1 MVKEPVG
8 RIERNTTLTCYAAG
22 TLTGKDTGNIVC
34 LVARKTGG
42 GAFVNDDILLRFLG
56 KNLIDVGGDDTKLAS
71 LRQTANDLSSILKKA
86 PRKAT
91 AFALVAFDPNVQKE
105 DPVIAEAAG
114 VLQKRWE
121 TYVNTFAET
130 PITIFRAMLLDALTK
145 TALENDAV
153 AVAFVASARNTL
165 PLMDVG
171 EEREIW
177 SDVVGEVE
185 GKMEERAEDEWATP
199 ASITLPQIKIDPPP
213 PVRMYIS
220 GLKVETD
227 RLSKKFQAAAGPQAQ
242 DPQRGTVSTQGNQY
256 WPHHNDPWVFEFG
269 QRAASAVGE
278 AITRTMEETTVKGG
292 DPRGM
297 TESLLA
303 TISRHLTETVQ
314 AVSSATAGLQRR
326 TNLLWWKE
334 AMFSPS
340 IRTSYRSIPSSIA
353 ATLMAF
359 DMHRQVPT
367 LSPASVAAF
376 LREAVIALPTIDST
390 QKTAIRALVKETRDA
405 DVLADLRKEA
415 GNLTVAPS
423 GRGPLLALIGHGDVL
438 PQIDDRKF
446 RDLVGVKP
454 DTALTLPDWSVWI
467 FLELQAARAA
477 TETAAPKRRTSRKK
491 VPRK

>member
-1 MVKEPVG
+1 M
-8 RIERNTTLTCYAAG
+8 N
-22 TLTGKDTGNIVC
+22 N
-34 LVARKTGG
+34 
-42 GAFVNDDILLRFLG
+42 DILLRFLS

-86 PRKAT
+86 PRKAA

-105 DPVIAEAAG
+105 DPVIAEAAD

-121 TYVNTFAET
+121 TYINTFAET
-130 PITIFRAMLLDALTK
+130 PVTIFRAMLLDALTK

-165 PLMDVG
+165 PLMEVG
-171 EEREIW
+171 EERGIW

-185 GKMEERAEDEWATP
+185 RKIEERAEAEWATP

-220 GLKVETD
+220 GLKVETN
-227 RLSKKFQAAAGPQAQ
+227 RLSKKFQAAAGPQAY
-242 DPQRGTVSTQGNQY
+242 DPQQGTAPTQGNQH
-256 WPHHNDPWVFEFG
+256 WPSQNEHWVFEFG
-269 QRAASAVGE
+269 QRAASAVGD
-278 AITRTMEETTVKGG
+278 AITRMMEEASVKGG
-292 DPRGM
+292 NPREM
-297 TESLLA
+297 IENLSA
-303 TISRHLTETVQ
+303 TLSRHLTGTVQ

-340 IRTSYRSIPSSIA
+340 IRASYRSIPSSVA

-359 DMHRQVPT
+359 DMHQQVPT

-376 LREAVIALPTIDST
+376 LQEAVIALPRIDST
-390 QKTAIRALVKETRDA
+390 QKTSIHALVKEACDA
-405 DVLADLRKEA
+405 DALADLRKEA
-415 GNLTVAPS
+415 GNLTVAPA

-454 DTALTLPDWSVWI
+454 DTALTLPDWSVWM
-467 FLELQAARAA
+467 FRELQAARAV
-477 TETAAPKRRTSRKK
+477 TEPSVSKRRTSGKK
-491 VPRK
+491 APRK